1 MDGPTGYARL
11 NDATLQPRDPA
22 AAARD
27 KAQRTARQF
36 EELFVRSMIST
47 MRQTAGTGEEGG
59 GLFGSG
65 PGSDTYTDWFDQHLA
80 SHMSAS
86 CRIGIADAIMREFER
101 NHQIPELP
109 PAAPKPQLLAAI
121 GRQGVIDVTG

>member
-1 MDGPTGYARL
+1 MDRLSGYARL
-11 NDATLQPRDPA
+11 NDATLHPRDPA

-36 EELFVRSMIST
+36 EELFVRSMVST
-47 MRQTAGTGEEGG
+47 MRQTAGTGDEGG

-80 SHMSAS
+80 NHMTAS

-101 NHQIPELP
+101 NHEIPGPP
-109 PAAPKPQLLAAI
+109 PAAPRPHLLAAI
-121 GRQGVIDVTG
+121 ARQGVVDESG